1 MRIDR
6 VPNSGGVAMKRT
18 LQGTLAL
25 AGFVLLLASTAFA
38 QVDRATLTGTVRDT
52 SSAVV
57 PGATVVARNV
67 ATNVPSQSVS
77 DAQGNYMIGSLIPG
91 SYSVEVELV
100 GFQKSSGKADLEV
113 GQRARLDFTLSLGT
127 VEQSVIVQASSP

>member
-1 MRIDR
+1 
-6 VPNSGGVAMKRT
+6 
-18 LQGTLAL
+18 TLAL
-25 AGFVLLLASTAFA
+25 AGFVLLLASTVFA

-67 ATNVPSQSVS
+67 ATNVASQSLT

-91 SYSVEVELV
+91 SYAGEVELP
-100 GFQKSSGKADLEV
+100 GFQKANGKLDLEV
-113 GQRARLDFTLSLGT
+113 GQRGRLDFTLAVGG
-127 VEQSVIVQASSP
+127 VEQTVVVQASSPIINTE